1 MDKKLCT
8 LITGACGGLGRAFV
22 EILAKDKENLVLTG
36 TSKKKLEQLE
46 NDFKEEF
53 KDISVSSLM
62 DLVHT
67 HGTLGDTTSVT
78 LLQDFSSN
86 LYYSIKERPGRYSGQ
101 AF

>member
-46 NDFKEEF
+46 
-53 KDISVSSLM
+53 
-62 DLVHT
+62 
-67 HGTLGDTTSVT
+67 TL
-78 LLQDFSSN
+78 
-86 LYYSIKERPGRYSGQ
+86 K
-101 AF
+101 